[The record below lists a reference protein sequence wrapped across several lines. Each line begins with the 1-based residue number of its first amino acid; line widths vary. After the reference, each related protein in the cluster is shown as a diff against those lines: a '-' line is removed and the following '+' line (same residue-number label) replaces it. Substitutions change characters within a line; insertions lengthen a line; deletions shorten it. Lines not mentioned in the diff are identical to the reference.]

1 MYSLIFIIISAI
13 SKAISDTLSHH
24 YKNSIF
30 YKKGDFW
37 DINKQGK
44 FLRFTKYPF
53 DGWHIFNS
61 IMIISF
67 ITGFVFYEQT
77 FNPVLEIFI
86 GGIVFNLTFNLFYNK
101 ILKK

>member
-1 MYSLIFIIISAI
+1 MYCLIFIIISAFA
-13 SKAISDTLSHH
+13 KATSDTLAHH
-24 YKNSIF
+24 YSSSIF
-30 YKKGDFW
+30 YNKGDFW
-37 DINKQGK
+37 NIKKQGK
-44 FLRFTKYPF
+44 FLPFTKYPF

-77 FNPVLEIFI
+77 INPILEILI